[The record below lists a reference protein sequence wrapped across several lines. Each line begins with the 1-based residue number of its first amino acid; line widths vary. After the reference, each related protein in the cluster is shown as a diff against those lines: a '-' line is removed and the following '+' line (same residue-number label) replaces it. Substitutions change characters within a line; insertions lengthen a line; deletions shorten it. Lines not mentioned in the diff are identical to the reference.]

1 VGGVGFEKW
10 LYGWFFLGL
19 EKKDKEHGWLFSV

>member
-19 EKKDKEHGWLFSV
+19 EKKDKEHG